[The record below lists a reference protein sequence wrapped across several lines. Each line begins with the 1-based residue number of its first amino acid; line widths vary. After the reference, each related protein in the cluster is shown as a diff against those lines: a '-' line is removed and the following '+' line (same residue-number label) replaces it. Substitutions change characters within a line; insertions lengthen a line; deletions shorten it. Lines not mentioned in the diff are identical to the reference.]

1 MNIGDFIVD
10 GVLVVIL
17 LVGFIWGINAGFIK
31 TVAKPVKFVLALIIS
46 LSFASW
52 AAETFV
58 EPLLAAPIVDRLT
71 VFFTEHITAATDG
84 TDLPTIINLAASL
97 AGVDL
102 GALGEAATQQ
112 EVIAEVVNAITQ
124 PVVGIITGVIG
135 FIALYI
141 VSSII
146 LTILFAILE
155 AIVDNGVV
163 GILNRVLGCILLT
176 ILAGGIC
183 WCLCAISD
191 LILSLPVLA
200 EQEWVQGFQGG
211 VIYNFF
217 KSLNPIDL
225 IMNLILSF

>member
-1 MNIGDFIVD
+1 MNIGDLIVD

-17 LVGFIWGINAGFIK
+17 LVGFIWGIKAGFIK

-52 AAETFV
+52 VAEAFV
-58 EPLLAAPIVDRLT
+58 QPLLAAPIVDRLT
-71 VFFTEHITAATDG
+71 VFFTEHISSATDG
-84 TDLPTIINLAASL
+84 TDLPTIINLAATL

-102 GALGEAATQQ
+102 GALGEAATQE

-124 PVVGIITGVIG
+124 PVVSIITSVIG

-176 ILAGGIC
+176 ILAGGVC

-191 LILSLPVLA
+191 LILGLPILA

-211 VIYNFF
+211 IIYNFF
-217 KSLNPIDL
+217 KGLNPIDL
-225 IMNLILSF
+225 IMNLILRF

>member
-1 MNIGDFIVD
+1 MNIGDLIVD

-17 LVGFIWGINAGFIK
+17 IIGFIWGINAGFIK

-52 AAETFV
+52 AAETFIQ
-58 EPLLAAPIVDRLT
+58 PLLAAPIIEKLT
-71 VFFTEHITAATDG
+71 VFFTEHITAATNG
-84 TDLPTIINLAASL
+84 TDLPTIINLAANL

-102 GALGEAATQQ
+102 GALDGAATQE
-112 EVIAEVVNAITQ
+112 EVVAEVVTAITQ
-124 PVVGIITGVIG
+124 PVVSIITCVLG
-135 FIALYI
+135 FIALFI
-141 VSSII
+141 LSSIV

-155 AIVDNGVV
+155 AIIDNGVV
-163 GILNRVLGCILLT
+163 GVLNRVLGCILLT

-191 LILSLPVLA
+191 LILGLPVLA

-217 KSLNPIDL
+217 KSLSPIDL
-225 IMNLILSF
+225 IINLILSF